1 MGRSMNGLC
10 HFCNTHVE
18 TNIYFRN
25 VQQNW
30 VKIISDLKNYMNS
43 REIKDIDINEI
54 TEEHIFLGIYEN
66 SKESS
71 VLNTIINMSKFSFWK
86 SRNIIRYQQ
95 KVYTSKTLLQLVKS
109 EIIMLIES
117 IPRKSIETR
126 NFANE
131 LNEVVEL
138 IK

>member
-1 MGRSMNGLC
+1 MS
-10 HFCNTHVE
+10 
-18 TNIYFRN
+18 
-25 VQQNW
+25 Q
-30 VKIISDLKNYMNS
+30 
-43 REIKDIDINEI
+43 
-54 TEEHIFLGIYEN
+54 N

-95 KVYTSKTLLQLVKS
+95 KIYTSKTLLQLVKS

-117 IPRKSIETR
+117 IPRKSIE
-126 NFANE
+126 NHIFVND

-138 IK
+138 IN